1 MSVVFLVVTGI
12 HGLVSLAS
20 FRMGFYL
27 FIFLYGIYPRFLA
40 VGIGT
45 HGFAL
50 TAQRAMVVTLFVLLM
65 LRMLFGTSDFG
76 RVMEFFRKNKL
87 IFVLLLSIPL
97 AKVAGNIVTGR
108 LDAGVIGAVINE
120 FFLTIFVV
128 ILVVACV
135 TTIRHVIIVVSVVV
149 FTLLINELAVI
160 VEISKGGSL
169 FADALEIDF
178 ATRDDRDLLAGR
190 LRSGSYRAMGLFQT
204 SLEMAA
210 FTCLAFPLGVAALGI
225 VRDTGVRTVAA
236 LVLVLAGPVIYWTG
250 SRTGLSV
257 YALLVAFYFFR
268 VITRP
273 LNSRFRAVV
282 SFFTIAIVLAAVYF
296 FADEILRYFLTGIE
310 RAHLRSAFSRIE
322 QYVFSVPILAE
333 SPWFGFGFSRSIVDI
348 IDLENLD
355 GLYLKTAM
363 EGGVIAVTLL
373 MLLFSRTI
381 WELIQIRSKT
391 LDKRI
396 TRITEG
402 LAISLTSIMV
412 MGLALSLPS
421 NKFYAF
427 LIIGLTSA
435 MCRIVD
441 RSRDG
446 ILEQSPA
453 PQRNLHLIGSSRVD

>member
-1 MSVVFLVVTGI
+1 MSVIFLVVTGI

-65 LRMLFGTSDFG
+65 LRLLFGTSDFG

-87 IFVLLLSIPL
+87 IFVLLLAIPL

-135 TTIRHVIIVVSVVV
+135 TTIRHMIIVISVVV
-149 FTLLINELAVI
+149 FTLLLNELAVI
-160 VEISKGGSL
+160 AEVLKGGSL

-178 ATRDDRDLLAGR
+178 ATRDGRDLLAGR

-210 FTCLAFPLGVAALGI
+210 FSCLAFPLGVAVLGI

-250 SRTGLSV
+250 SRTGLSI
-257 YALLVAFYFFR
+257 YSLLVAIYLFR
-268 VITRP
+268 VIIRP
-273 LNSRFRAVV
+273 LSSRFRTVV
-282 SFFTIAIVLAAVYF
+282 SFFTIAIVLAAGR
-296 FADEILRYFLTGIE
+296 IRYC
-310 RAHLRSAFSRIE
+310 
-322 QYVFSVPILAE
+322 PD
-333 SPWFGFGFSRSIVDI
+333 P
-348 IDLENLD
+348 
-355 GLYLKTAM
+355 
-363 EGGVIAVTLL
+363 
-373 MLLFSRTI
+373 
-381 WELIQIRSKT
+381 
-391 LDKRI
+391 
-396 TRITEG
+396 
-402 LAISLTSIMV
+402 
-412 MGLALSLPS
+412 
-421 NKFYAF
+421 
-427 LIIGLTSA
+427 
-435 MCRIVD
+435 
-441 RSRDG
+441 
-446 ILEQSPA
+446 
-453 PQRNLHLIGSSRVD
+453 